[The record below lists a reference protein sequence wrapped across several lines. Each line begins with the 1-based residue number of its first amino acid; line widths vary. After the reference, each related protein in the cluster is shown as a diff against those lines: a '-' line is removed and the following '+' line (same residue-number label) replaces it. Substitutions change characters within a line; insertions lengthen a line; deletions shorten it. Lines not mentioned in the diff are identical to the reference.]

1 MAGPWVPNGILAALW
16 FSLPVLS
23 ALGDKQMAPLR
34 SHIERT
40 ARKRGLDVEHA
51 LALVVGLVVLFGTL
65 VSALTSGS

>member
-1 MAGPWVPNGILAALW
+1 
-16 FSLPVLS
+16 
-23 ALGDKQMAPLR
+23 MAPLR